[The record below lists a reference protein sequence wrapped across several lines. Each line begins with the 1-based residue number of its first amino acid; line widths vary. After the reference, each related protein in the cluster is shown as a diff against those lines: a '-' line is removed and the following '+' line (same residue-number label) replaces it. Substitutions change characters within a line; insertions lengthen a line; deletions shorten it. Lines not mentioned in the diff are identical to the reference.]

1 MRRVRVVKEATVA
14 WLRPPCRDESGAT
27 LVEYALLLL
36 FVVVAAV
43 AALVFLGG
51 ADAVPINN
59 VAGHIGN
66 AA

>member
-1 MRRVRVVKEATVA
+1 MTFVNEVVVT
-14 WLRPPCRDESGAT
+14 WLRQRSPDETGAT

-43 AALVFLGG
+43 ATLVFLGG

-66 AA
+66 AS